1 MHYMGIAFRLPY
13 PDVKYVNN
21 TIKVNLPYNWA
32 VVRYTTD
39 GTEPTATSNIYTG
52 DIVTFEPEKFR
63 FATFYKDYNKS
74 ITVAPSNVELYDYIT
89 PKVTITSSYKPEE
102 IHKRYPVSNAQNYD
116 FTKHFRVDRR
126 SQAGDY
132 VLYTFEEP
140 VECSKITVETGIPNI
155 TFYSVT
161 EGHIEY
167 SYNGK
172 DFIKGEEF
180 VFGKATLKPENKVKA
195 VKICVTG
202 MSDALA
208 TCFQNLKIEK

>member
-1 MHYMGIAFRLPY
+1 MGIAFRLPFPEVVY
-13 PDVKYVNN
+13 KNN
-21 TIKVNLPYNWA
+21 TLKVTLPYDWA

-39 GTEPTATSNIYTG
+39 GSEPTASSKIYTG

-74 ITVAPSNVELYDYIT
+74 ITVTASNVEPYSYIT
-89 PKVTITSSYKPEE
+89 PEVEISSSYKET
-102 IHKRYPVSNAQNYD
+102 HKRFPVSNATSYD
-116 FTKHFRVDRR
+116 FTKHWRVDRR
-126 SQAGDY
+126 SAAGDY
-132 VLYTFEEP
+132 VLYTFKEP

-161 EGHIEY
+161 YGHVEY
-167 SYNGK
+167 SYNGT
-172 DFIKGEEF
+172 DFIKGDDF
-180 VFGKATLKPENKVKA
+180 VYGKAIIKPEQKVKA